1 MTLDSETIIEFPNSE
16 AWAELYVKLRDKL
29 VNSLNG
35 CYSLAD
41 REDAVEDAFRKLMYM
56 KDREAYGEKM
66 PRTESEW
73 YWNIRWQARSF
84 LSRIKERTMRHAKY
98 AEEYS
103 AMLAGIFA
111 CGHQG
116 ESIDSGIMTRALIRA
131 LNSLR
136 SEQDISRRDLSIY
149 IGLAIRGISATKL
162 AARFNTNANNIYQI
176 KFRVGKLL
184 RKYGPRCFERALEG
198 EGYGYAKS
206 VA

>member
-1 MTLDSETIIEFPNSE
+1 MTLDAETIIEFPNSE
-16 AWAELYVKLRDKL
+16 AWAELYAKLRDKL

-41 REDAVEDAFRKLMYM
+41 RQDAVEDAFLKLMYR
-56 KDREAYGEKM
+56 KDPEAYGEKM

-84 LSRIKERTMRHAKY
+84 LSRIKARTERHAKY

-162 AARFNTNANNIYQI
+162 AARFHTNANNVYQI
-176 KFRVGKLL
+176 KYRVGKLL
-184 RKYGPRCFERALEG
+184 RKYGPRCFERALER
-198 EGYGYAKS
+198 EGYGSAQS